1 MGFGGADPG
10 NVSSR
15 DRLCQLIRQHQLDA
29 DLV

>member
-1 MGFGGADPG
+1 MGFGDADPG

-29 DLV
+29 DIV